1 MTTRFRPVHSGFET
15 LRLAGLGPRSS
26 QGYHRFGAAANE
38 QMTARAAMQ
47 QIRVT
52 RPSAVF
58 ADFRER

>member
-47 QIRVT
+47 Q
-52 RPSAVF
+52 SA
-58 ADFRER
+58 